1 MSRRRRR
8 WRRSLPAAA
17 VAGATP
23 PPPRPTDGRRVAADQ
38 WRRAGGAAAAG
49 GGRRGGGG
57 GPVARPRPRPVGR
70 CARGAAGGPPRRRG
84 AGRRRRRR
92 RGDRHLVGDGH
103 QGGAAA
109 PSGGGDGGPR
119 DRRPPRETIQERIE
133 RLRTAGERAAAE
145 KAAAQPTLASTVK
158 RFEGDGPADD
168 VAALTA
174 QIAAARMSDVERD
187 TLYGRL
193 ARGDAT
199 AAADVRA
206 ALLRR
211 QVVGSAAGSGLGA
224 KAAGGGVWELLG
236 RAKAR
241 HAGAEEAGKRRLG
254 WDGVTRKAVAVLER
268 ELLAAL
274 ATDTAAAALA
284 ASAERDAA
292 GGAVVDADVR
302 LRRVAELRAADADAL
317 TKMRSTVRL
326 LGAAEASRAAL
337 EGRLKAL
344 GL

>member
-1 MSRRRRR
+1 VG
-8 WRRSLPAAA
+8 PF
-17 VAGATP
+17 
-23 PPPRPTDGRRVAADQ
+23 PPREPTAPSVAEL
-38 WRRAGGAAAAG
+38 AA
-49 GGRRGGGG
+49 RRGGGG
-57 GPVARPRPRPVGR
+57 GDAPPPPPPPPTGGASPPSTGGVREVQRRLA
-70 CARGAAGGPPRRRG
+70 AAAEAAAAGPSPTTAPGPSVAARAARLRDPPPG
-84 AGRRRRRR
+84 GEE
-92 RGDRHLVGDGH
+92 
-103 QGGAAA
+103 GGADGDAATA
-109 PSGGGDGGPR
+109 PSSGVGIKETQRRLAAAATAGPAVGA
-119 DRRPPRETIQERIE
+119 PPRETIQERIE

-145 KAAAQPTLASTVK
+145 KAAARPTLATTVK
-158 RFEGDGPADD
+158 RFEADGPADD

-199 AAADVRA
+199 AAANVRA

-211 QVVGSAAGSGLGA
+211 TVVGGAAGSGLGA

-274 ATDTAAAALA
+274 AAWAAAPPP
-284 ASAERDAA
+284 
-292 GGAVVDADVR
+292 GG
-302 LRRVAELRAADADAL
+302 
-317 TKMRSTVRL
+317 
-326 LGAAEASRAAL
+326 GGGGG
-337 EGRLKAL
+337 GRPPPV
-344 GL
+344 